1 MIAYHEAG
9 HALTTLL
16 QEGTDPLSKVTII
29 PRGRALGAT
38 EQVPEED
45 RHNLGKE
52 YLLNRI
58 VVMIGGRA
66 AEEEVFGD
74 VTSGAGDDLKKATQ
88 VARRMIFNLLAQE
101 LMEVETLSS
110 EEIKDLLG
118 VKNQKSE
125 NVKN

>member
-1 MIAYHEAG
+1 
-9 HALTTLL
+9 
-16 QEGTDPLSKVTII
+16 
-29 PRGRALGAT
+29 
-38 EQVPEED
+38 
-45 RHNLGKE
+45 
-52 YLLNRI
+52 
-58 VVMIGGRA
+58 MIGGRA